1 MRDPVFT
8 GVDEAAAVAE
18 AARTLGVPAVSL
30 RYAVLEPGT
39 PAGRNAPATPARIAV
54 IVSAP
59 ARAEAARPIPTRA
72 PERPEVPRVA
82 GDPAAV
88 VRCVIAAL
96 AEAAGGAIEVQT
108 ESGSRGEILSL
119 RGDGT
124 RVLLHDNGE
133 ALEALTLV
141 LQRVAANAD
150 PSYRVEL
157 RCEAVRQRR
166 DEHLREEALAVAR
179 AVAEDGRPRPMPA
192 LNAYDRRIVHMAVAE
207 VPGVVSQ
214 SQGEGRERRVV
225 VTRRPEGEAPHA

>member
-8 GVDEAAAVAE
+8 GVDEAAAVAD
-18 AARTLGVPAVSL
+18 AARTLGVPAALL

-39 PAGRNAPATPARIAV
+39 PAGRNAPASPARIAV
-54 IVSAP
+54 IVAPP
-59 ARAEAARPIPTRA
+59 ARAEAARPIPASPPEAPRA
-72 PERPEVPRVA
+72 A
-82 GDPAAV
+82 GDPAAA
-88 VRCVIAAL
+88 VRRVIAAL
-96 AEAAGGAIEVQT
+96 AEAVGGAIEVEA
-108 ESGSRGEILSL
+108 ESGPRGAVLSL

-141 LQRVAANAD
+141 VQRVAANAD
-150 PSYRVEL
+150 PAARVEL
-157 RCEAVRQRR
+157 RCEAVRVRR

-207 VPGVVSQ
+207 VPGVGSQ

-225 VTRRPEGEAPHA
+225 VTRRPAGEAPHA